1 MGKYPDM
8 SSVKKIVCL
17 ANSWKRKE
25 RCIAG
30 IDLKTGEWIR
40 PVCDDLFPEDGRV
53 PQHIRQIDGKE
64 PELLDI
70 IEIPLAETCQ
80 AFKFERE
87 NLTILPGQ
95 WRKVGKAIPA
105 DLLPFCDNSAEILHN
120 SSKFVEIS
128 YLNALPFH
136 QRKTIQLVR
145 TTQFSIEARS
155 ASHGGVH
162 WKGSF
167 KTVNGQYLLDAN
179 ITDSV
184 FANKLEYGHPIQND
198 YLLTISLSLPWKP
211 PDWEGEAPCW
221 KLIAGVIELSKN
233 EVAIAE
239 IDRQMQRVD
248 WSIDRGRNYL
258 IQTFQKRS
266 RRQLTSEELQ
276 QFLKHLHLLPT
287 LNDDIPY

>member
-1 MGKYPDM
+1 M
-8 SSVKKIVCL
+8 SSVRQIVCL

-53 PQHIRQIDGKE
+53 PSHIRQIKNRE

-70 IEIPLAETCQ
+70 LEIPLGETCQ

-87 NLTILPGQ
+87 NLTILSGK

-105 DLLPFCDNSAEILHN
+105 DLLPFCNTSAEILHN
-120 SSKFVEIS
+120 ASKFVEIS
-128 YLNALPFH
+128 YLNSLPFPER
-136 QRKTIQLVR
+136 QTLQLVR
-145 TTQFSIEARS
+145 TTQFSIEPRS
-155 ASHGGVH
+155 ASQGGSL

-167 KTVNGQYLLDAN
+167 KTANGKNLFAAN
-179 ITDSV
+179 ITDPV
-184 FANKLEYGHPIQND
+184 FAHKLDYGHPLQND

-221 KLIAGVIELSKN
+221 KLIAGVIELSKD

-239 IDRQMQRVD
+239 IDRQMQRVG
-248 WSIDRGRNYL
+248 WNIDRGRNYL

-276 QFLKHLHLLPT
+276 QFLQHLRLLPT
-287 LNDDIPY
+287 LDDDIPY

>member
-1 MGKYPDM
+1 M
-8 SSVKKIVCL
+8 SSVRRIICL

-30 IDLKTGEWIR
+30 IDTETGQWIR
-40 PVCDDLFPEDGRV
+40 PVCDDRFPEDGRV
-53 PQHIRQIDGKE
+53 PSQIRQIEGRE

-70 IEIPLAETCQ
+70 LEIPLSQTCQ

-87 NLTILPGQ
+87 NLSILSGQ
-95 WRKVGKAIPA
+95 WRKVGKATPA
-105 DLLPFCDNSAEILHN
+105 DLFPYCDNSADILHN
-120 SSKFVEIS
+120 PLKFVKIS
-128 YLNALPFH
+128 ELNSFPFH
-136 QRKTIQLVR
+136 QRQTIQLVR
-145 TTQFSIEARS
+145 TTQFSIEPRS

-167 KTVNGQYLLDAN
+167 QTVRGQNLFDAN
-179 ITDSV
+179 ITDPIFV
-184 FANKLEYGHPIQND
+184 QKLEYGHPLQND

-211 PDWEGEAPCW
+211 PDWEDEAPCW
-221 KLIAGVIELSKN
+221 KLIAGVIELSED

-239 IDRQMQRVD
+239 IDRQMQRVG

-258 IQTFQKRS
+258 RQNFQKRS

-276 QFLKHLHLLPT
+276 QFLQHLRVLPAGD
-287 LNDDIPY
+287 DDIPY

>member
-1 MGKYPDM
+1 M
-8 SSVKKIVCL
+8 SSVRRIICL

-30 IDLKTGEWIR
+30 IDINNGQWIR
-40 PVCDDLFPEDGRV
+40 PVCDDRFPEDGRV
-53 PQHIRQIDGKE
+53 PQPSRQIEGKE

-70 IEIPLAETCQ
+70 LEIPLSKTCQ
-80 AFKFERE
+80 AFEFERE
-87 NLTILPGQ
+87 NLTILPGK
-95 WRKVGKAIPA
+95 WRKVGKATPA
-105 DLLPFCDNSAEILHN
+105 DLFPYCDNSVEILHN
-120 SSKFVEIS
+120 PSKFVEIS

-155 ASHGGVH
+155 VSNGGSP

-167 KTVNGQYLLDAN
+167 KTVNGQSLLYAN
-179 ITDSV
+179 ITDPV
-184 FANKLEYGHPIQND
+184 FAQKLEYGHPIQND

-221 KLIAGVIELSKN
+221 KLIAGVIELTKDD
-233 EVAIAE
+233 VAIAE
-239 IDRQMQRVD
+239 IDRQMQRLG

-258 IQTFQKRS
+258 MQTFQKRS

-276 QFLKHLHLLPT
+276 QFLQHLRLLPT
-287 LNDDIPY
+287 LDDDIPY